1 VDFRGIPT
9 AMCPNCGSDFIKII
23 AQFDPVDYEIGIY
36 KLDAECA
43 VCEALLT
50 APTPLDIIK
59 ESN

>member
-1 VDFRGIPT
+1 MDFRGIPT